1 MGRRDPCL
9 DYCRLNNKGDRAC
22 FSVIHSWLIN
32 GRMFIIYCFFMI
44 LSVLSARQWRLL
56 VCLFRKKISF
66 SVSLSKHT
74 PPKIFFMQG
83 ISFFENAVLIQLQRK
98 KTRDEAKNVFFL
110 ERRNTFKLCQYSS
123 TSNIKHRCFKQSWK
137 WSVSM

>member
-1 MGRRDPCL
+1 MGSRR
-9 DYCRLNNKGDRAC
+9 
-22 FSVIHSWLIN
+22 
-32 GRMFIIYCFFMI
+32 
-44 LSVLSARQWRLL
+44 
-56 VCLFRKKISF
+56 RKKISF

-123 TSNIKHRCFKQSWK
+123 TSNIKHRCFKQS
-137 WSVSM
+137 